1 MKKPSESTLFLKII
15 SVGVAIILWMVIVYT
30 SDPAIRTQIKNI
42 PIEYLGENTLYER
55 GLILSY
61 TEKEPTLAV
70 DVKGRRSDLMNTLG
84 NVHARVDLSHI
95 INTGEY
101 DVPIEIT
108 MPNEEVQIVKRRSSN
123 LTVVVESLQ
132 TREIP
137 VRIKQIG
144 NDKNKENLIQSIPER
159 ETISIQGTQT
169 AISQVSYA
177 QIIVDVSAITQ
188 DSEANYVFTLMDQDN
203 NQIDTTKNITPA
215 VSGIEVKNLVYLA
228 KAVPIE
234 IVNAASS
241 AYMVTPKS
249 AAQTVTIGVRPDK
262 YGEVSVLKGELPKT
276 MQEGTS
282 MEVPLYV
289 QVEEGIYLKDG
300 TDTILIKAEVVKK
313 ATKTVTV
320 QVRAENV
327 PEGMQA
333 VLENGG
339 QLQIEVAGNEGQID
353 PAGMKAS
360 VDLSGQ
366 AAGTS
371 AVYVSFVTPDT
382 VTVIGEYTM
391 NVTLQ

>member
-1 MKKPSESTLFLKII
+1 MKKPSESTLFLKVI

-30 SDPAIRTQIKNI
+30 SNPAIQTQIKNI
-42 PIEYLGENTLYER
+42 PVEYLGENTLYDR

-61 TEKEPTLAV
+61 TDKEPTVAV

-84 NVHARVDLSHI
+84 NVHATVDLSHI

-101 DVPIEIT
+101 DVPIEIA
-108 MPNEEVQIVKRRSSN
+108 MPNDEVQIVKRRSSN

-132 TREIP
+132 TREVP

-144 NDKNKENLIQSIPER
+144 NDKNKENLIQSVPER
-159 ETISIQGTQT
+159 ETILIRGTQN

-188 DSEANYVFTLMDQDN
+188 DSEANYVFTLMDQDS
-203 NQIDTTKNITPA
+203 NQIEATKNITPA
-215 VSGIEVKNLVYLA
+215 VSGIEVKNLAYLA
-228 KAVPIE
+228 KTVPVE
-234 IVNAASS
+234 IINASSS
-241 AYMVTPKS
+241 AYTVTPKS
-249 AAQTVTIGVRPDK
+249 AAQTVIVGVRPDK
-262 YGEVSVLKGELPKT
+262 YDEVSVLKGELPKT
-276 MQEGTS
+276 MQEGAS
-282 MEVPLYV
+282 MEVPLHV
-289 QVEEGIYLKDG
+289 QVGEGMYLKDG
-300 TDTILIKAEVVKK
+300 TDTVLIKAEVVKK

-353 PAGMKAS
+353 PAAMKAS

-366 AAGTS
+366 NAGTG
-371 AVYVSFVTPDT
+371 AVYVSFSAPDG
-382 VTVIGEYTM
+382 VTVVGDYTI
-391 NVTLQ
+391 NVTVQ